1 LSLLYLLL
9 VQLECSSRNNI
20 VVLFLVGVTVFV
32 VVVVS
37 AVIVTASGSD
47 SVSVDGVIGA
57 SF

>member
-1 LSLLYLLL
+1 MSLLYLLL

-20 VVLFLVGVTVFV
+20 VVLFLVGVTIFV